1 MSVRD
6 NQFEVYQKT
15 PQVKAY
21 MDCQETV
28 LRIMEEAPRLA
39 YECGSGSLMPEL
51 ERLVNNV
58 VDYWLDV
65 NKYTQQKAKERG
77 GVLFLPDLNES
88 EWQVVLHLVDKVN
101 LFIYGL
107 RQMCERYRLSL

>member
-1 MSVRD
+1 MSAGD
-6 NQFEVYQKT
+6 NQFEVYQDT

-28 LRIMEEAPRLA
+28 QRIMKEAPRLA
-39 YECGSGSLMPEL
+39 FECGGLSDLI
-51 ERLVNNV
+51 RLVNNV

-65 NKYTQQKAKERG
+65 NVYIQQKAKERG
-77 GVLFLPDLNES
+77 GVLYLPDLNES
-88 EWQVVLHLVDKVN
+88 EWQEVLHLVDKVN

-107 RQMCERYRLSL
+107 RQLCERYRLSL

>member
-1 MSVRD
+1 MSAGD
-6 NQFEVYQKT
+6 NQFEVYQET
-15 PQVKAY
+15 PQVKAF

-28 LRIMEEAPRLA
+28 QRIKEEAPRLA
-39 YECGSGSLMPEL
+39 SECGGSLMPEL
-51 ERLVNNV
+51 KRLVNNV

-65 NKYTQQKAKERG
+65 MEYIQQKAKERG
-77 GVLFLPDLNES
+77 GVLYLPDLNES

-107 RQMCERYRLSL
+107 RQMCKRYRLSL